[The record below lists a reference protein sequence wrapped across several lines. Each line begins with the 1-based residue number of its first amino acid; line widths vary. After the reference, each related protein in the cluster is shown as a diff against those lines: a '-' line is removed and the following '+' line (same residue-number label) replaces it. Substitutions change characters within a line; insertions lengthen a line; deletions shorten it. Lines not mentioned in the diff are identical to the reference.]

1 MTKKCQSGKRRSPKT
16 GRCISKQQ
24 RRKSSKKK
32 SKRSKS
38 SKKKSSKSKRK
49 SVRRKSVK
57 KSRKS
62 RKSHSDKSHSVKSHS
77 VKSHSVKSHSVK
89 SHSVK
94 DFGMFTSEGN
104 KRIQKIVNKARKI
117 DGTFAEKYKFAM
129 LLKRGLP
136 SKFGEAGDTYVNEQI
151 HHALK

>member
-77 VKSHSVKSHSVK
+77 VK
-89 SHSVK
+89 